1 MRINSKQKNKGYRFT
16 KSYSTCLKRSPEYS
30 KGFTLIELM
39 VATSLFV
46 VIMLS
51 ALSALF
57 MLLDESKNSRAL
69 RFAMDNVNFAM
80 ESMTRSIRMGTNY
93 YCASSGYIPLD
104 NNNTLDCP
112 AKTTGGGNL
121 LVFSPQKEEGSS
133 VTRVGYQLNKDG
145 SILRYDNLHTSD
157 PVSITSPDVK
167 IESLRFFVNGADG
180 IMSPNTQPSVYI
192 IMKGTVMVKNVP
204 TSFSIQT
211 LASQRNF

>member
-1 MRINSKQKNKGYRFT
+1 MISKTKQKNRCYRFI

-51 ALSALF
+51 ALGSLF

-80 ESMTRSIRMGTNY
+80 ESMTRSIRMGTDY
-93 YCASSGYIPLD
+93 YCLSSGVVSLSI
-104 NNNTLDCP
+104 TGSKDCH
-112 AKTTGGGNL
+112 AINGGGSL
-121 LVFSPQKEEGSS
+121 LIFSPQGSS
-133 VTRVGYQLNKDG
+133 GSRVGYQLENN
-145 SILRYDNLHTSD
+145 SIERYDSQNTSG
-157 PVSITSPDVK
+157 VSITSPDVK
-167 IESLRFFVNGADG
+167 IESLKFFVDGADG
-180 IMSPNTQPSVYI
+180 TIPNTQPSVYL
-192 IMKGTVMVKNVP
+192 IMKGTVMVKGKP